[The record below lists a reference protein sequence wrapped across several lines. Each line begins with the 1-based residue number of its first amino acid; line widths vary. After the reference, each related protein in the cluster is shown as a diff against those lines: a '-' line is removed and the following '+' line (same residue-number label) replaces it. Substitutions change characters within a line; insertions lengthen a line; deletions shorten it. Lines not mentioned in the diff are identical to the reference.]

1 MSRSWIE
8 RSKDPSFRTS
18 ALYMQEV
25 DKFLDYAFSN
35 AACGTQILCPCV
47 KCLNQLWGNRTEVTE
62 HLVCDGFLRN
72 YTIWNNH
79 GEASSSH
86 TPLRETPV
94 ELDSSDTYDVTHNM
108 LNEMFRR
115 NTNERID
122 DGGTGVHIEGE
133 SIAMKKY
140 ERLMEDANLPLY
152 LGNERFTKL
161 SFILR
166 LYHIKC
172 LCKLSDK
179 AFSLLLD
186 LLKEAFP
193 EPNSLPKSLYETK
206 KIIKDLGLNYE
217 KIDACRNDCMLYRN
231 ETANATSCYKC
242 GISRYISDDKKIPV
256 KILRHFPLIPRF
268 QRLYMS
274 SKLSSDMR
282 WHHEERVDDQK
293 LRHPVDSKAWKDF
306 DRLYPNF
313 SEDPRNIRLGL
324 ASDGFNPFKMNSSK
338 HSTWPVVVI
347 PYNLPPW
354 MCMKAPNMILTLLI
368 PGPKQP
374 GNDIDIYLQPLI
386 DELKTL
392 WDTGVETYDAYKK
405 ETFKLRVCLLWTIND
420 FPAYGNLSGW
430 STKGALACPYC
441 NKDTV
446 SRWLK
451 YGRKHCYLGHR
462 RFLPPDHKF
471 CTDRRSFDGHEEH
484 RVQPKTLSGFDVL
497 EQLWGAQFPPF
508 GKDNI
513 DKDGGKRKRG
523 LRKPE
528 LPFN

>member
-1 MSRSWIE
+1 
-8 RSKDPSFRTS
+8 
-18 ALYMQEV
+18 
-25 DKFLDYAFSN
+25 
-35 AACGTQILCPCV
+35 
-47 KCLNQLWGNRTEVTE
+47 
-62 HLVCDGFLRN
+62 
-72 YTIWNNH
+72 
-79 GEASSSH
+79 
-86 TPLRETPV
+86 
-94 ELDSSDTYDVTHNM
+94 
-108 LNEMFRR
+108 
-115 NTNERID
+115 
-122 DGGTGVHIEGE
+122 
-133 SIAMKKY
+133 
-140 ERLMEDANLPLY
+140 MEDANLPLY
-152 LGNERFTKL
+152 PGNKRFTKL

-179 AFSLLLD
+179 AFSLLFD

-231 ETANATSCYKC
+231 ETANAMSCYKC
-242 GISRYISDDKKIPV
+242 GISRYKSDDKKILV
-256 KILRHFPLIPRF
+256 KILCHFPLIPRF

-293 LRHPVDSKAWKDF
+293 LQHPADSKAWKDF
-306 DRLYPNF
+306 DRLYPDF

-386 DELKTL
+386 DELKKL
-392 WDTGVETYDAYKK
+392 WDTGVETYDTYKK
-405 ETFKLRVCLLWTIND
+405 EIFKLCACLLWTIND

-430 STKGALACPYC
+430 STKGALAYPCC
-441 NKDTV
+441 NKNTV

-471 CTDRRSFDGHEEH
+471 RSDRRSFDGHEEH
-484 RVQPKTLSGFDVL
+484 RVQPKTPSGFDVL

-513 DKDGGKRKRG
+513 DKDGGGREKGDVMHIEKNVCDSIIGTLLGMKDKTKDHVNARLDLKDMKIRVDLHPKIIEG
-523 LRKPE
+523 RDKVI
-528 LPFN
+528 LPPVYYTLSNEDKEVFCTILSGVKVPDGYVSNISRNVQVKERIISGMRAMIVTL